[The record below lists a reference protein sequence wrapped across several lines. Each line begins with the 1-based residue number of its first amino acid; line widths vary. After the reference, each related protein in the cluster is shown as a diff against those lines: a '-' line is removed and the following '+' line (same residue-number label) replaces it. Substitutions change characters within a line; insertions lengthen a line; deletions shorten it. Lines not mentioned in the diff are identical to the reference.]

1 MKPPRI
7 FVVSEEILPVI
18 AIAKDS
24 GKRPSEI
31 CGIIDEYTAYCF
43 DTACLYI
50 KQQIADGK
58 KPRFRKKQNLQMQK
72 HYSNFADYIS
82 DLKQSANI
90 TNLPK

>member
-1 MKPPRI
+1 MKLLRI
-7 FVVSEEILPVI
+7 FVISEEILPVI

-31 CGIIDEYTAYCF
+31 CGIIDDYTAYCF
-43 DTACLYI
+43 DAACLYI
-50 KQQIADGK
+50 KQQIAEGK
-58 KPRFRKKQNLQMQK
+58 KPRFRKKQKMQIQK

>member
-7 FVVSEEILPVI
+7 FVASEEILPVI

-43 DTACLYI
+43 DAACLYI

-58 KPRFRKKQNLQMQK
+58 KPRFHKKQNLQLQK
-72 HYSNFADYIS
+72 HYSKFTDYIS
-82 DLKQSANI
+82 DLKQSTKIA
-90 TNLPK
+90 NLPK